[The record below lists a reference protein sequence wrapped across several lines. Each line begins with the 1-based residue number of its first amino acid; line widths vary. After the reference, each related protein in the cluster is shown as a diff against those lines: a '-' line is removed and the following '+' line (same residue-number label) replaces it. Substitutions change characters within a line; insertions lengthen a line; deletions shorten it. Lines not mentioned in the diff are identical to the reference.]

1 MSVDEPRHGWFQR
14 LKDGLGKT
22 RQALATQIED
32 LFAKPPDE
40 ALYESLEESLL
51 QSDVGIAMSEE
62 IVDQMRQR
70 VAAGAWRPDDLRSA
84 FREILLARLG
94 EPGDL
99 RLEPLPAVV
108 LVIGVNGSGKT
119 TTIGKLASR
128 LAGEGRRVL
137 IAAGDTFRAAAIE
150 QLEIWAGRA
159 GVDVVRHQEGSDPA
173 AVVFDAV
180 QAARGRR
187 ADVLIVDTAGRLHTK
202 VNLMEEL
209 RKVRRVIDREFP
221 EATVESLL
229 VLDANTGQ
237 NGLQQA
243 RQFKDAVQ
251 VTGIALTKL
260 DSTAKGG
267 VLLSVGRELG
277 LPVKLIG
284 VGERVEDL
292 QPFDPVAFVDAL
304 FPADGAR

>member
-1 MSVDEPRHGWFQR
+1 VDEPRRGLFQR
-14 LKDGLGKT
+14 LKAGLTKT
-22 RQALATQIED
+22 REALATQIED

-40 ALYESLEESLL
+40 SFYETLEETLL
-51 QSDVGIAMSEE
+51 QSDVGVEMSED
-62 IVDQMRQR
+62 IVEQMRAR
-70 VAAGAWRPDDLRSA
+70 VAGGVWRPDDLRQA

-108 LVIGVNGSGKT
+108 LVIGINGSGKT
-119 TTIGKLASR
+119 TSIGKIASR
-128 LAGEGRRVL
+128 LSGEGRRVL
-137 IAAGDTFRAAAIE
+137 IAAGDTFRAAAID
-150 QLEIWAGRA
+150 QLAIWADRA
-159 GVDVVRHQEGSDPA
+159 GVEIVRHQEGSDPA
-173 AVVFDAV
+173 AVVYDAIH
-180 QAARGRR
+180 AARGRR
-187 ADVLIVDTAGRLHTK
+187 ADVLIIDTAGRLHTK

-209 RKVRRVIDREFP
+209 CKIRRILDREYP

-237 NGLQQA
+237 NGLHQA
-243 RQFKDAVQ
+243 RQFGDAVA
-251 VTGIALTKL
+251 VTGIILTKV

-267 VLLSVGRELG
+267 VVLSIGRDLG
-277 LPVKLIG
+277 FPVKLIG

-304 FPADGAR
+304 FPINAAR